1 MGERFGVVGLGR
13 MAQALLLPLME
24 SGLVQRSAVR
34 AAVAS
39 AASAERLAAE
49 HGLMVSTDPSEAWAA
64 STVLLAVKPQQLEA
78 VAAQA
83 ATAQGVAA
91 QGVAVQAA
99 AVQAAAVQGVAHGAA
114 QATAVQEKAI
124 QESAVQG
131 RGITTRPEPLT
142 HPPASGG
149 SASDPDT
156 GAAAT
161 APPSSERLLIS
172 VLAGVSLE
180 RLGRL
185 FPGWRCVRAV
195 PNTPCLVR
203 QGLTGLAWG
212 EGIDPEQREQVR
224 QLFALVGAVHELP
237 ESQLDAFLALTSSGP
252 AFVALVAEAMADGA
266 VAAGLP
272 RALALELAQR
282 TLAGTA
288 ALLEG
293 RQLHPALLKDMVSS
307 PAGTT
312 IAGLRQLERA
322 GLRSALLEAVL
333 AAAERSRELGAAGV
347 AQPPGS
353 AASRQGGSSEGSGSA
368 SPR

>member
-1 MGERFGVVGLGR
+1 LGERFGVVGLGR

-39 AASAERLAAE
+39 AASAKRLAAE

-78 VAAQA
+78 VAAQGVAAQA

-91 QGVAVQAA
+91 QGVAVQA
-99 AVQAAAVQGVAHGAA
+99 VAHGAA

-212 EGIDPEQREQVR
+212 EGINPEQREQVR

-288 ALLEG
+288 ALLEE